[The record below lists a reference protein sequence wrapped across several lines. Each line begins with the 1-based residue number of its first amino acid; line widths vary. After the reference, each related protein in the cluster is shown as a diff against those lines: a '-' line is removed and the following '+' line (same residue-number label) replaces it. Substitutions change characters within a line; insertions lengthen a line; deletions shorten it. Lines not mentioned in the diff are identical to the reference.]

1 MASAASMPQLSPT
14 PRADDWAYFKRQ
26 FANYL
31 LIAEAKNSHHAPLL
45 LNALGRDGLDIY
57 DGLPDSKETY
67 TDIVARF
74 DEYFSGKAS
83 ILLRRKYFFEARQIR
98 TESVTEFACRLRR
111 LIKECDFT
119 AAIGATLLRDIFV
132 VGIYSNILGERLLA
146 EDASTLTFDKAINMA
161 EAFERARSERQTVEQ
176 CAIGLVSAVR
186 DDTAGFRRV
195 EERRC
200 YNCKATGHVR
210 NACPLTASREA
221 SKQLLPKVSPAGAA
235 CLKRCYR
242 CSSTEHLASS
252 PTCPARNATCK
263 SCGTVGHYQKAC
275 RKTRKEVGAIAAS
288 TQKLVNNECVDDYF
302 AFRVATVCRVRK
314 SSMANVIRINDCVV
328 SVLPDTAAEVNLL
341 PRDACPQQQL
351 EATDINLKAWGNF
364 KLAVLGKFTGSVVYT
379 GWGL

>member
-1 MASAASMPQLSPT
+1 MLFYIYLAAADNLCFRLFNIRVTCLLRRRLLKLHTFASLQTRHLATRIVIASTHTIRHGVSGPQLPAT
-14 PRADDWAYFKRQ
+14 PRADDWAFFKRQ

-31 LIAEAKNSHHAPLL
+31 LIAEAKDSHRAPLL

-176 CAIGLVSAVR
+176 CAIVSAVR
-186 DDTAGFRRV
+186 DDTARFRRA
-195 EERRC
+195 EERWC

-221 SKQLLPKVSPAGAA
+221 SKQLLPKVSPTGA
-235 CLKRCYR
+235 
-242 CSSTEHLASS
+242 
-252 PTCPARNATCK
+252 K
-263 SCGTVGHYQKAC
+263 SRGQKVG
-275 RKTRKEVGAIAAS
+275 
-288 TQKLVNNECVDDYF
+288 
-302 AFRVATVCRVRK
+302 
-314 SSMANVIRINDCVV
+314 
-328 SVLPDTAAEVNLL
+328 
-341 PRDACPQQQL
+341 
-351 EATDINLKAWGNF
+351 
-364 KLAVLGKFTGSVVYT
+364 
-379 GWGL
+379 